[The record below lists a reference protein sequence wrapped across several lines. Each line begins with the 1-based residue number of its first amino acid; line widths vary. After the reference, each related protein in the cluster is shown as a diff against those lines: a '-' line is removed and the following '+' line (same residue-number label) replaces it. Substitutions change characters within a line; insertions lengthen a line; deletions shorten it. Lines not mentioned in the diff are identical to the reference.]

1 MLRKA
6 SGVPE
11 WPAFDAEEGMTMF
24 FDRTSEARSGLAE
37 EEMLAFMAENTV
49 E

>member
-1 MLRKA
+1 MLRKP
-6 SGVPE
+6 SDVPKR
-11 WPAFDAEEGMTMF
+11 PAFDAEEGMTMF

>member
-1 MLRKA
+1 MLRKP
-6 SGVPE
+6 SDVPE
-11 WPAFDAEEGMTMF
+11 WPAFGAKEVITMF

-37 EEMLAFMAENTV
+37 EELLAFMAENTV